1 MPWKFQDIVDSYPLF
16 NLEDKVCLDEKGN
29 VTGVKKEGK
38 LVSNVV
44 RKGGHMAADLGER
57 KIRKD
62 TRPRKEN
69 IAKGL
74 LVKTVQVLLPS
85 ALSLC
90 YSFPFLK
97 P

>member
-1 MPWKFQDIVDSYPLF
+1 VWRY
-16 NLEDKVCLDEKGN
+16 

-44 RKGGHMAADLGER
+44 RKGGHVVADPGER
-57 KIRKD
+57 KIRKG

-69 IAKGL
+69 IRLKDYVG
-74 LVKTVQVLLPS
+74 KTVQVLLPS